1 MLRLSASDLVKTIVL
16 IDETESVAENSNE
29 VLERVEAESEGTI
42 SLASTS
48 SRCEYGTLDE
58 SGAGML
64 RGARDNQQKSS
75 TRSWNLLVFSV
86 GGRRLAAKTDEV
98 AGISKWEENIPAPDQ
113 TPNVSVVSR
122 DDQAALPVYDLAKL
136 LHVRVQGDD
145 LLCLKIKHPRG
156 AMAICIDEEMPVL
169 HTVDLAVIQL
179 YRGSEFPSLG
189 SFSSGLDE
197 IPILSMSQLG
207 SA

>member
-1 MLRLSASDLVKTIVL
+1 
-16 IDETESVAENSNE
+16 
-29 VLERVEAESEGTI
+29 
-42 SLASTS
+42 
-48 SRCEYGTLDE
+48 
-58 SGAGML
+58 ML

-98 AGISKWEENIPAPDQ
+98 AGISKWEEIISVPDQ
-113 TPNVSVVSR
+113 TPNVPAMSR
-122 DDQAALPVYDLAKL
+122 DEQAVLPVYDLAKL
-136 LHVRVQGDD
+136 LHVRVQGDH

-156 AMAICIDEEMPVL
+156 TMAICIDEEMPVL
-169 HTVDLAVIQL
+169 HTVELAIIQT
-179 YRGSEFPSLG
+179 YRGGEFPSIG
-189 SFSSGLDE
+189 SYSSGLDE